1 MRVVVVLC
9 KATRFFFKMIWIAAF
24 TFILIACYLLLILY
38 FLKGWNRLPEINTQH
53 RSRRSVFISV
63 VIPFRNEESNLM
75 KLVEGLGRQRFSFH
89 HLEVV
94 MVDDHSA
101 DNGFQLLHEL
111 QRKHSWLRVESSS
124 GYGKKAALRH
134 GVSAATGELI
144 VATDADCHFGRDWL
158 QTISETY
165 ISQNPDMIIMP
176 VGMEQGPGFLGAF
189 QQNDYL
195 ALQMVTAGAAGCHI
209 PVISSGA
216 NLAFKKKSYLETA
229 RKIPGEQYL
238 SGDDVFLLHAFKA
251 EGFKITYLK
260 SAQAMV
266 KTYPAPGWKAFLL
279 QRMRWGGKSKG
290 YTDNRA
296 KLVALMILVTNS
308 WLAILPFLAMID
320 VRIAFLLLGV
330 LSIKIIVDRIL
341 LNQGKGFFAVPSGLF
356 RFLVISLLYPPYIL
370 IAGVG
375 SLFIRERWKDRTGK

>member
-1 MRVVVVLC
+1 
-9 KATRFFFKMIWIAAF
+9 MIWILAS
-24 TFILIACYLLLILY
+24 TLILLTGYVLLILF
-38 FLKGWNRLPEINTQH
+38 FLKGWNQLPEINTKH
-53 RSRRSVFISV
+53 RSKRSVFISV
-63 VIPFRNEESNLM
+63 VIPFRNEEKNLVR
-75 KLVEGLGRQRFSFH
+75 LVEGIARQRFSFH

-94 MVDDHSA
+94 MVNDHST
-101 DNGFQLLHEL
+101 DKGMYCLSELMHEY
-111 QRKHSWLRVESSS
+111 SWLHLESSR
-124 GYGKKAALRH
+124 GHGKKAALRH

-176 VGMEQGPGFLGAF
+176 VGMERGNGFRGAF

-195 ALQMVTAGAAGCHI
+195 ALQMVTAGAAGCGV

-266 KTYPAPGWKAFLL
+266 KTYPAPGWKSFLL

-290 YTDNRA
+290 YTDTRA

-320 VRIAFLLLGV
+320 VRIAFLWLGV
-330 LSIKIIVDRIL
+330 LSQKIIVDRIL
-341 LNQGKGFFAVPSGLF
+341 LNQGKGFFAVSSGLF
-356 RFLVISLLYPPYIL
+356 RFLAISFLYPTYIL
-370 IAGVG
+370 VAGVG

>member
-1 MRVVVVLC
+1 MRVVIVLC
-9 KATRFFFKMIWIAAF
+9 KATRFFFKMIWISAS
-24 TFILIACYLLLILY
+24 TFIIIAGYILLILY
-38 FLKGWNRLPEINTQH
+38 FLKGWNRLPEINTKH

-75 KLVEGLGRQRFSFH
+75 KLVEDIGRQRFSFH

-101 DNGFQLLHEL
+101 DNGVELLHEL
-111 QRKHSWLRVESSS
+111 QIKCNWLRVESSPAH
-124 GYGKKAALRH
+124 GKKAALRH

-165 ISQNPDMIIMP
+165 INQNPDMIIMP
-176 VGMEQGPGFLGAF
+176 VGMEQGTGLLGAF

-195 ALQMVTAGAAGCHI
+195 ALQMVTAGAAGCRV
-209 PVISSGA
+209 PVIGSGA

-229 RKIPGEQYL
+229 RKIPGAKYL

-266 KTYPAPGWKAFLL
+266 KTHPASGWKHFLL

-290 YTDNRA
+290 YTDIRA

-308 WLAILPFLAMID
+308 WLTVLPFFAVSDFRVLFLWLGAM
-320 VRIAFLLLGV
+320 AM
-330 LSIKIIVDRIL
+330 KIIVDRMLI
-341 LNQGKGFFAVPSGLF
+341 NQGKDFFAVSSGTF
-356 RFLVISLLYPPYIL
+356 RFLAFSFLYPPYIFV
-370 IAGVG
+370 AGIG